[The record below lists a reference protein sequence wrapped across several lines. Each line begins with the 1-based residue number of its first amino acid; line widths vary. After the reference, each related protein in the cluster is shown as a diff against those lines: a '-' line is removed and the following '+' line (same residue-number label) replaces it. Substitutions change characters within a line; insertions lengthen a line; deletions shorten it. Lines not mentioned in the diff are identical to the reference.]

1 MRIVLQIVSYL
12 ALAGTVLPS
21 VAFLVGK
28 MDLDQVGTAMLIAAV
43 VWFVVTPMWMGREKA
58 GHASDS

>member
-21 VAFLVGK
+21 VAFLFGK

-43 VWFVVTPMWMGREKA
+43 VWFVVTPM
-58 GHASDS
+58 